1 MRGVVQR
8 VTNCVVKVDNIIT
21 GSINDGL
28 LIYLGVSIND
38 AAKDAVYLAEK
49 AVNLRIFKDTTG
61 KMNHSV
67 LDLDKEILVVSQFT
81 LYADTRKG
89 RRPSYSAA
97 APPEKAEELYR
108 FFISELNIQGF
119 SPAEGKFGAMMD
131 VSYTNSGPVTI
142 LLDSEK
148 QF

>member
-108 FFISELNIQGF
+108 FFISDHSIRDYGTPSIRLG
-119 SPAEGKFGAMMD
+119 
-131 VSYTNSGPVTI
+131 SGYAFDLSSRGCWWIVFC
-142 LLDSEK
+142 D
-148 QF
+148 